1 MDGRK
6 DTLTDAALDREIES
20 LLAVDPSP
28 EFVARIRARV
38 ADQPVASGWRWQLP
52 MAAAVAVTAIVVAIV
67 MWRPTATGPS
77 VVAPVQE
84 AGLAHPAPPSLS
96 AVAQAPKDSPRVA
109 VRRDVERVARQRV
122 ATPAAPLPEVLI
134 PENEKRGFQLFLEEL
149 SDEKNA
155 AVIAEA
161 ASGRTTPGP
170 PWLDVAPVVIEPL
183 HEVSA
188 FQGEGQ

>member
-28 EFVARIRARV
+28 EFVACIRARV

-84 AGLAHPAPPSLS
+84 ASVTRPVPPVPSV
-96 AVAQAPKDSPRVA
+96 VAQAPQDSARVSAHRA
-109 VRRDVERVARQRV
+109 VDRGASQRV
-122 ATPAAPLPEVLI
+122 AMPVAPLPEVLI
-134 PENEKRGFQLFLEEL
+134 PENEKRGFELLLEEL
-149 SDEKNA
+149 SDQKSA
-155 AVIAEA
+155 AVIAEV

-170 PWLDVAPVVIEPL
+170 PWLDIAPVSIEPL
-183 HEVSA
+183 QEVSA
-188 FQGEGQ
+188 YQGEAQ